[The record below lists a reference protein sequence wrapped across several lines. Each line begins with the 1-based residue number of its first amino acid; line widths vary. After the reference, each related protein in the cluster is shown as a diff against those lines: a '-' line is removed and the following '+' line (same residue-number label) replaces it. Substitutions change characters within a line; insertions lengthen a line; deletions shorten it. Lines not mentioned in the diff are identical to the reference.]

1 MVRKKLKHDTES
13 KNDYRAVGYV
23 FLAIAFGMLLS
34 EPMRGLAVAFFAI
47 GIAFIVIKHDDD
59 SNRKSAKK

>member
-1 MVRKKLKHDTES
+1 MKNKKSEHSPTS
-13 KNDYRAVGYV
+13 SFDYRPVGYV

-59 SNRKSAKK
+59 SKRKSTKK

>member
-23 FLAIAFGMLLS
+23 FLAIAFGMFLS
-34 EPMRGLAVAFFAI
+34 ETTRGLAVAFFAI
-47 GIAFIVIKHDDD
+47 GIAFAVMKYDDA
-59 SNRKSAKK
+59 NEKKN